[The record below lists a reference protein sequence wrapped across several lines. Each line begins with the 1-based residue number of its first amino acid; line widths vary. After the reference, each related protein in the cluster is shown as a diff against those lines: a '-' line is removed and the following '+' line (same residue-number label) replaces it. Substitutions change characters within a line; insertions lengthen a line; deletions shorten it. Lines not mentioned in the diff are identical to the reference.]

1 MTELTHFRPMISR
14 APTYDKY
21 GKELSNYDRWRV
33 QHGENVNNLSN
44 NCNNNS
50 GLDVVSKNHSF
61 NSK

>member
-1 MTELTHFRPMISR
+1 MISR